1 MEITVKNKY
10 LFNFAVSYMSGGLKR
25 LHGYAK
31 WFNEH
36 GGAWFIIHPQ
46 CEFLISEFENNRYFV
61 ARQARHE
68 RLFNDCV
75 YLTDI
80 REEIGMPDLYY
91 SYGIPIYAKFGK
103 VNWFHLSNVLPLCS
117 KGIPL
122 SLFDRIKLKYLGS
135 RIKNNYHNADVIAS
149 DSPFSLSLVKI
160 KETEKLFLSLMG
172 SDDELFY
179 FKNSRPK
186 KKENIATVVGT
197 QKYKALQ
204 DSYHIF
210 EMLRTTN
217 RQLKLV
223 LIGSEKDIP
232 NDLRANNDIIIKGAL
247 KRNDVIEYLRGSK
260 YYISNTCIEGSYNA
274 AAEGVLLADESYISD
289 IEPHRDLLENIRFER
304 VSVPNMNGP
313 ALHVKREDMSVAHL
327 KTWEDIITDLVN
339 QVGMLLR
346 KDK

>member
-1 MEITVKNKY
+1 MGIIVKNKY
-10 LFNFAVSYMSGGLKR
+10 LFNFAVSYMGGGLKR
-25 LHGYAK
+25 LHGYVK

-46 CEFLISEFENNRYFV
+46 AEFLISEFKNNRYFV
-61 ARQARHE
+61 ARQARYQ
-68 RLFNDCV
+68 RLFKDCT
-75 YLTDI
+75 YLTDV
-80 REEIGMPDLYY
+80 RREIGIPDMYY

-103 VNWFHLSNVLPLCS
+103 VNWFHLSNVLPLYS

-122 SLFDRIKLKYLGS
+122 PLFDRIKLKFLGF

-160 KETEKLFLSLMG
+160 KETEKLLLSLMA
-172 SDDELFY
+172 SDDELFH
-179 FKNSRPK
+179 FKNSRHK

-197 QKYKALQ
+197 QKYKALK

-223 LIGSEKDIP
+223 LIGSEKHIP
-232 NDLRANNDIIIKGAL
+232 NDLRTNNDIIIKGVL
-247 KRNDVIEYLRGSK
+247 KRKEVIEYLQESK
-260 YYISNTCIEGSYNA
+260 FYISTTCIEGSYNA

-289 IEPHRDLLENIRFER
+289 IEPHRDLLENMPFETI
-304 VSVPNMNGP
+304 SVPSLSKP
-313 ALHVKREDMSVAHL
+313 VLYVKRADISVAHL
-327 KTWEDIITDLVN
+327 KVWEDIITDLVN
-339 QVGMLLR
+339 QVSILLR
-346 KDK
+346 KD

>member
-10 LFNFAVSYMSGGLKR
+10 LFNFAVSYMGGGLKR

-46 CEFLISEFENNRYFV
+46 CEFLVSEFKKNRYFV
-61 ARQARHE
+61 TRQARHE
-68 RLFNDCV
+68 RLFNDCA
-75 YLTDI
+75 YLTDV
-80 REEIGMPDLYY
+80 REEIGTPDLYY

-103 VNWFHLSNVLPLCS
+103 VNWFHLSNVLPLYS

-122 SLFDRIKLKYLGS
+122 SLFDRIKLKYLGF

-149 DSPFSLSLVKI
+149 DSYFSLSLVKI

-179 FKNSRPK
+179 FENSRSGE
-186 KKENIATVVGT
+186 KENIATVVGT
-197 QKYKALQ
+197 QKYKALK

-217 RQLKLV
+217 SQLKLV
-223 LIGSEKDIP
+223 LIGNEKDIP
-232 NDLRANNDIIIKGAL
+232 NDLRANNDIIIRGAL
-247 KRNDVIEYLRGSK
+247 KRKDVIECLRESK
-260 YYISNTCIEGSYNA
+260 YHISTTRIEGSYNA
-274 AAEGVLLADESYISD
+274 AAEGVLLVDESYISD
-289 IEPHRDLLENIRFER
+289 IEPHRDLLENIPFER
-304 VSVPNMNGP
+304 VSIPNMNEP
-313 ALHVKREDMSVAHL
+313 VLHVKRADMSVSHL
-327 KTWEDIITDLVN
+327 KVWEDIITDLVN
-339 QVGMLLR
+339 QVRILLR
-346 KDK
+346 KD